1 MTDTVESPE
10 TLYCDAVL
18 RPGNTNCA
26 GCGMS
31 LGLRWL
37 DEALDGEKPTM
48 VIPACCGIVT
58 AGAFPTTAY
67 GVPTAASTF
76 ASAPAVASGISVV
89 YGLNNES
96 NVVDVYVR
104 YLRQKLGPDLIDTVR
119 GVGYRMKADTS
130 DATTSADE

>member
-1 MTDTVESPE
+1 MNTTTGTRDIPH
-10 TLYCDAVL
+10 CHDVL

-37 DEALDGEKPTM
+37 DEALDGEKPIM

-76 ASAPAVASGISVV
+76 ASALSSRSPRSSPSGV
-89 YGLNNES
+89 
-96 NVVDVYVR
+96 
-104 YLRQKLGPDLIDTVR
+104 PDP
-119 GVGYRMKADTS
+119 
-130 DATTSADE
+130 